1 MRKFNVLFIGVIT
14 IGIFMLPAVISTFT
28 GSHDY
33 IAPENVECQTC
44 HPDVYDELLNSQ
56 DDHTHANAAW
66 NHKQILDCQECH
78 IVSDFGGSPGSGHAA
93 RRVDCAICHN
103 KTLYELGGDEYMLL
117 GHNMGS
123 GEDKENL
130 YYEYGMDCSDCH
142 FESGHHG
149 QDPVDI
155 GTVYETIT
163 NVSAAHNTFYEN
175 AINDT
180 ELLGGT
186 ESCVACHSHVDFT
199 ITAPLGKNMTYTPS
213 SGSFDR
219 Q

>member
-1 MRKFNVLFIGVIT
+1 MRKFNVLFIGVIA
-14 IGIFMLPAVISTFT
+14 IGIFMLPAVISTFI

-44 HPDVYDELLNSQ
+44 HPDVYNELLNSQ

-66 NHKQILDCQECH
+66 EHKQILDCQECH

-103 KTLYELGGDEYMLL
+103 KTLYESNGDSYRDM
-117 GHNMGS
+117 GHNMSQGT
-123 GEDKENL
+123 GIF
-130 YYEYGMDCSDCH
+130 YEYGMNCPDCH
-142 FESGHHG
+142 FGNGHHG

-155 GTVYETIT
+155 GTVYETI
-163 NVSAAHNTFYEN
+163 NQSSAAHNSFYEN

-199 ITAPLGKNMTYTPS
+199 ITAPLGKNMSYNPN
-213 SGSFDR
+213 SGLFNR